1 MNEGLS
7 FEENYIIIYNIVSQQ
22 GHVTTFKQ
30 LAYVIKV
37 LHNLMDAHWWHNEAI
52 KWFVMKLSLGMG
64 KVKFG

>member
-22 GHVTTFKQ
+22 GNVTTFKQ

-37 LHNLMDAHWWHNEAI
+37 LHNLMDAH
-52 KWFVMKLSLGMG
+52 
-64 KVKFG
+64 